1 MGKIMK
7 KQRIASISE
16 DLYEKLKKRLE
27 MQDKIILMLQA
38 QLSNEKLRNGNLERL
53 VTTRNGNGKTIE
65 D

>member
-16 DLYEKLKKRLE
+16 DLNENLKKRIETL
-27 MQDKIILMLQA
+27 DKIILMLEM
-38 QLSNEKLRNGNLERL
+38 QLSNERLRNANLERL
-53 VTTRNGNGKTIE
+53 VTNRNKRKTVE